1 MTRVLPT
8 TAARFVYS
16 GGGRLS
22 FACVCHEHSQCCF
35 IARRNAVDPKWC
47 YLSVCVAVTYV
58 GQQLCHCVW
67 AASGGVFLHCLAYSV
82 VQDVASRPRFS
93 GRGYAV
99 SVCLCF
105 WGVFSKICQKGCP
118 GRREPPWSIS
128 FDETNRMASVWG
140 RERKVCFF
148 GGWTNICTIWLKIT
162 PKLNQ
167 NCAEKRD
174 TPAAQN
180 WRRREARHSL
190 PGGPRGI
197 F

>member
-8 TAARFVYS
+8 TAVRFVYS

-93 GRGYAV
+93 RRGYAV
-99 SVCLCF
+99 SVYARV
-105 WGVFSKICQKGCP
+105 GNDADQQ
-118 GRREPPWSIS
+118 REEENPTTSHCGLL
-128 FDETNRMASVWG
+128 ASALPHCYG
-140 RERKVCFF
+140 YEP
-148 GGWTNICTIWLKIT
+148 I
-162 PKLNQ
+162 
-167 NCAEKRD
+167 
-174 TPAAQN
+174 
-180 WRRREARHSL
+180 AR
-190 PGGPRGI
+190 
-197 F
+197 